1 MHNVLKMFLL
11 IAILKNTN
19 CSFYGK
25 IPISNLRQYVW
36 ESRPSGTSVA
46 ETADHA
52 GGIGAAYLVYGL
64 RKYDETNYF
73 AD

>member
-1 MHNVLKMFLL
+1 MFV
-11 IAILKNTN
+11 
-19 CSFYGK
+19 YGK
-25 IPISNLRQYVW
+25 ITISNLRQYVW

-46 ETADHA
+46 EASNYA